1 MGAWRIIRVEFV
13 NLDPKWQKVGGEEE
27 EETEVVARTDQ
38 EEEGSGEKRD
48 EQRSTC
54 SAIVSHE
61 LLLTET
67 PLTASRVWGPNP
79 KVKLVLTY
87 KMQGVTQEN
96 VEDWKQTCIKNWSP
110 HIKQYGE
117 PAVTVK
123 YRRPFDMSLS
133 NPSPDDFKIQ
143 IDRGKMPLHLRDIPQ
158 EAVDWKGYPEDFPTL
173 FMATTAKLLPNPYVD
188 WAKDFLEPTDY
199 RGWCLTGWPLSDVLR
214 RDYTSIAN
222 YPETETESETNTH
235 ASFAWR
241 RLKQDGDSSILTR
254 LKQGG
259 SSSILPFRRG
269 YSEQGLQTLLMQD
282 DDIRKIF
289 PFPLHDQKI
298 VEVENCAKI
307 ALHRYNWR
315 TKQDFEFLRVI
326 NANFSREP
334 HALCFY
340 ITFMALD
347 THYNID
353 HECQTRVWCP
363 NHAFFE
369 NKSAPEFEYTVDKF
383 IRLLHHKDVANM
395 MGDPASDLI
404 KRKEVETFTQRS
416 EQDAGRCVVDLE
428 NEEEFSCV
436 FSYAE
441 AAVNEFNENQ
451 VGPCLSL
458 KKIEKAY
465 LTLAL
470 GKAYDIVFSAHDRSI
485 NNQCSCLATVI
496 DYGNQFQVEFFSR
509 IIEGSPFFLPCFQEI
524 VSGQ

>member
-1 MGAWRIIRVEFV
+1 MGAWRTTRVEFV
-13 NLDPKWQKVGGEEE
+13 NLDPRWQKVGGEEE
-27 EETEVVARTDQ
+27 ETKKVARTDQ
-38 EEEGSGEKRD
+38 EEEGSGKRD
-48 EQRSTC
+48 EQSRAC

-87 KMQGVTQEN
+87 KVEGVTQED

-123 YRRPFDMSLS
+123 YRRPFDMSQS
-133 NPSPDDFKIQ
+133 NPSPRDLKIQ
-143 IDRGKMPLHLRDIPQ
+143 VDSGEMPLHLDDIPQ
-158 EAVDWKGYPEDFPTL
+158 EAVDWKGYPKEFPCAFL
-173 FMATTAKLLPNPYVD
+173 ATTAKFLPNPWVD
-188 WAKDFLEPTDY
+188 WAKDVLEPTDY

-214 RDYTSIAN
+214 RDYTSIDD

-235 ASFAWR
+235 GRLAWR
-241 RLKQDGDSSILTR
+241 RLKSFPNN
-254 LKQGG
+254 KQGG
-259 SSSILPFRRG
+259 SSSILPFSRG
-269 YSEQGLQTLLMQD
+269 YSEQGLQSLLKQD

-298 VEVENCAKI
+298 AEVENCAKI
-307 ALHRYNWR
+307 AIQRYNWR
-315 TKQDFEFLRVI
+315 TEQDFGFLGVT

-334 HALCFY
+334 RALCFY

-347 THYNID
+347 NDYNID

-369 NKSAPEFEYTVDKF
+369 NKSAPEFEYIVDKF
-383 IRLLHHKDVANM
+383 IRLQHHTHVANM

-404 KRKEVETFTQRS
+404 KKEAETFTQRS
-416 EQDAGRCVVDLE
+416 EQGRCVVDLE

-436 FSYAE
+436 FSFAM
-441 AAVNEFNENQ
+441 AAVDEFNENKF
-451 VGPCLSL
+451 GSCLSL
-458 KKIEKAY
+458 EKIEKAY

-470 GKAYDIVFSAHDRSI
+470 GKAYDIVFSAHDSSI
-485 NNQCSCLATVI
+485 DSSRDDQCRCLATVI
-496 DYGNQFQVEFFSR
+496 DYGDEFRVELFSR
-509 IIEGSPFFLPCFQEI
+509 IIEGSRFYLPFFREI